1 MGGGKAKKEEP
12 KVQRED
18 VKSTEEPPP
27 LFTNNQI
34 LCLTTD
40 IHIHS
45 VLSNMVA
52 SSYLWLFQLIK
63 IQLLSHI
70 SHISCG
76 QQPHVASTYCMKTEA
91 LVDSDINDTEK

>member
-27 LFTNNQI
+27 FTNNQI

-52 SSYLWLFQLIK
+52 SSYLWLFQLTK
-63 IQLLSHI
+63 NSTP
-70 SHISCG
+70 
-76 QQPHVASTYCMKTEA
+76 QPH
-91 LVDSDINDTEK
+91 